1 MREFLS
7 NFRPR
12 LVPTL
17 IAVPGVLLL
26 LGLGTWQVARLAE
39 KAALNAYRAE
49 RVEAPAV
56 ALPARVV
63 DPAEFDFRRVTLVGA
78 FGHDRELYLNAR
90 SQRGNAGYH
99 ILTPLIRDGAPPV
112 LINRGWVPYDR
123 KNPDRRAEG
132 QVHGASRVEGILRR
146 EPRRGW
152 LMPDNDAAK
161 NEWFWYDLSA
171 MAQAAG
177 FADLAPFYV
186 EAAATP
192 NPGGFPIGGQTIV
205 ELPSPHLQYA
215 VTWYALAVALAVI
228 YVMWHRRSQA
238 R

>member
-26 LGLGTWQVARLAE
+26 LGLGTWQVVRLAE
-39 KAALNAYRAE
+39 KTTLNAYRAE

-63 DPAEFDFRRVTLVGA
+63 DSAEFDFRRVALAGV
-78 FGHDRELYLNAR
+78 FRHDRELYLNAR

-112 LINRGWVPYDR
+112 LINRGWAPYDR

-132 QVHGASRVEGILRR
+132 QAQGRMQVEGILRR

-152 LMPDNDAAK
+152 LMPDNDPAK
-161 NEWFWYDLSA
+161 NEWFWYDLPM
-171 MAQAAG
+171 MARATG
-177 FADLAPFYV
+177 FDDLAPFYV
-186 EAAATP
+186 EAVATP

-238 R
+238 S